1 MKIFSFARLPEDIF
15 GLLYFAAVGILI
27 YAAVKLTIQIRRDE
41 RDEKR
46 ARISLHGL
54 PGCGEE

>member
-1 MKIFSFARLPEDIF
+1 MKIVSFARLPEDIF

-41 RDEKR
+41 RDEER
-46 ARISLHGL
+46 SRV
-54 PGCGEE
+54 